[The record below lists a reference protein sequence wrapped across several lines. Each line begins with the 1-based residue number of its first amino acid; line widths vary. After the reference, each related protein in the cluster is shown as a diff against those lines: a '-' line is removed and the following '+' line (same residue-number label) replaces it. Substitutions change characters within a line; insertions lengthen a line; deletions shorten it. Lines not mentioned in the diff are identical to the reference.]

1 VAAHLFRMEIILII
15 VGVLLVLLFV
25 GGMIAVRRR
34 NKDWSKHVAEAEQA
48 LEIAWAADRGWDREL
63 LHRSAREA
71 LGSHK
76 PGWEYTDVHL
86 VVVEDRPGVEQDR
99 AQLVAVGEDGES
111 RVVLAREADGG
122 WRVESVS

>member
-1 VAAHLFRMEIILII
+1 MEIILII
-15 VGVLLVLLFV
+15 VGVLAVLFFV
-25 GGMIAVRRR
+25 GGMIVVRRR
-34 NKDWSKHVAEAEQA
+34 NQDWSEHVAQAEEA
-48 LEIAWAADRGWDREL
+48 LERAWAVDKGWDREL

-86 VVVEDRPGVEQDR
+86 VVVDDKPGVADDK
-99 AQLVAVGEDGES
+99 AQLVAVGEDGEA
-111 RVVLAREADGG
+111 RVVLARAADGG

>member
-1 VAAHLFRMEIILII
+1 MEIVLIVI
-15 VGVLLVLLFV
+15 AAVLLLLLV
-25 GGMIAVRRR
+25 GGYIATRRR
-34 NKDWSKHVAEAEQA
+34 NTDWSEHVAQAEQA
-48 LEIAWAADRGWDREL
+48 LEAAYAADKGWDREL

-71 LGSHK
+71 LGSHR

-86 VVVEDRPGVEQDR
+86 VVVEDKPGMEEDK
-99 AQLVAVGEDGES
+99 AHLVAVGEDGEA

>member
-1 VAAHLFRMEIILII
+1 MELVLII
-15 VGVLLVLLFV
+15 IGVVTLLAVLFFV
-25 GGMIAVRRR
+25 GGYVVSRRR
-34 NKDWSKHVAEAEQA
+34 TENWAEHVAAAEQA
-48 LEIAWAADRGWDREL
+48 LEIAWAQDRGWDREL

-86 VVVEDRPGVEQDR
+86 VVVEDKPGVEQDR

-111 RVVLAREADGG
+111 RVVLARDADGG

>member
-1 VAAHLFRMEIILII
+1 MEIILIVI
-15 VGVLLVLLFV
+15 AAVLILLFV
-25 GGMIAVRRR
+25 GGYIVTRRR
-34 NKDWSKHVAEAEQA
+34 NKDWSAHVAEAEQH
-48 LEIAWAADRGWDREL
+48 LEIAWAQDKGWDREL

-86 VVVEDRPGVEQDR
+86 VVVDDKPGVAEDK
-99 AQLVAVGEDGES
+99 AHLVALGQDGEA

-122 WRVESVS
+122 WRVESIS

>member
-1 VAAHLFRMEIILII
+1 MEIALIVI
-15 VGVLLVLLFV
+15 AAVLVVLALLFV
-25 GGMIAVRRR
+25 GGYVASRRR
-34 NKDWSKHVAEAEQA
+34 AQDWSEHVAQAEQA
-48 LEIAWAADRGWDREL
+48 LEIAFAADRGWDREL

-71 LGSHK
+71 LGSHR

-86 VVVEDRPGVEQDR
+86 VVVEDKPGVEEDK
-99 AQLVAVGEDGES
+99 AHLVAVGQDGEA